1 MPYRSKYNPNNPDS
15 YKISRSSIES
25 FIQCP
30 HCFYLDRKLGINQP
44 SGPPFSLNSAVDHLL
59 KQEFDIHRA
68 KGEQHPLMTT
78 YGIDAIPYTH
88 PDIDIWRSNFNG
100 VQYLHEPTNL
110 YVFGAVD
117 DVWINPQEELIVV
130 DYKSTSKNDEVNID
144 ADWQMGYKRQ
154 MEVYQWLL
162 RHNGFKVSN
171 TGYFVYCNGIKDKE
185 AFDAKLEFKI
195 SVIPYTGND
204 DWIENT
210 ICDIKKCLDSD
221 DIPEYTEGCEWCDYQ
236 KAINELNI
244 N

>member
-1 MPYRSKYNPNNPDS
+1 MPYRGKYDPNIPDS
-15 YKISRSSIES
+15 YKISRSAIES

-30 HCFYLDRKLGINQP
+30 HCFYLDRKLGIKQP
-44 SGPPFSLNSAVDHLL
+44 SGPPFSLNSAVDRLL

-68 KGEQHPLMTT
+68 KGEAHPLMTS

-88 PDIDIWRSNFNG
+88 PDMDIWRANFQG
-100 VQYLHEPTNL
+100 VQYLHTPTNL
-110 YVFGAVD
+110 YIFGAVD

-130 DYKSTSKNDEVNID
+130 DYKSTTKNDEVNID

-171 TGYFVYCNGIKDKE
+171 TGYFVYCNGIKDKD
-185 AFDAKLEFKI
+185 AFDARLEFKI

-204 DWIENT
+204 DWVEST
-210 ICDIKKCLDSD
+210 ISEIKKCLDSD
-221 DIPEYTEGCEWCDYQ
+221 VIPEFTEGCEWCEYQ
-236 KAINELNI
+236 KSVNELKL
-244 N
+244 